1 MTIELSLT
9 RSLATSLGLKP
20 STSSNTT
27 PHINHFYVDM
37 ITKGRQKNLF
47 IFNTYTSWIC
57 PLTIKE
63 FRNNPLKTVRKYL
76 RIYLLME
83 GLKEYIVD
91 SYVSN
96 IKDIHLSLTSNS
108 STVARMNSRK
118 KDIHFF
124 YNRYYDAPNLLTLLS
139 DIKLNAHIVKNYQT
153 QDNSDYFTPYIEM
166 HANIIN
172 KYKDEKIEEL
182 DHKRYYE
189 IKDDEFTYL
198 SSPTDLRGLTLEEIK
213 EKARKVYSESPYDIY
228 SYQYSSLLKNKLNP
242 TMEDY
247 FELIY
252 SNDGLESDYRI
263 EEEKKNLIFMKLDE
277 RLYQLYKEC
286 FLRKYDNKL
295 PLVIKL

>member
-1 MTIELSLT
+1 
-9 RSLATSLGLKP
+9 
-20 STSSNTT
+20 
-27 PHINHFYVDM
+27 
-37 ITKGRQKNLF
+37 
-47 IFNTYTSWIC
+47 
-57 PLTIKE
+57 
-63 FRNNPLKTVRKYL
+63 
-76 RIYLLME
+76 
-83 GLKEYIVD
+83 
-91 SYVSN
+91 
-96 IKDIHLSLTSNS
+96 
-108 STVARMNSRK
+108 
-118 KDIHFF
+118 
-124 YNRYYDAPNLLTLLS
+124 
-139 DIKLNAHIVKNYQT
+139 
-153 QDNSDYFTPYIEM
+153 M

-228 SYQYSSLLKNKLNP
+228 SYQYSSLLKDKLNP

-252 SNDGLESDYRI
+252 SNDELESDYQI
-263 EEEKKNLIFMKLDE
+263 EKEKKNLIFMKLDE

-295 PLVIKL
+295 